1 MPKGIENVLWCSVLY
16 QVLTES
22 VDLNLFF
29 YYKCLACKM
38 HKRNIA
44 I

>member
-29 YYKCLACKM
+29 LLQVLGVQNA
-38 HKRNIA
+38 
-44 I
+44 